1 MNDATSL
8 VLRICLFAGIG
19 VLAAGLIL
27 LGIEW
32 EYGNDVLWVGIL
44 ILILSPFVGVLVTY
58 SYLIAE
64 RDWKWV
70 KVATVLTVLIM
81 VFLIISLLKT

>member
-8 VLRICLFAGIG
+8 VLRLCLFAGIA
-19 VLAAGLIL
+19 VLAAGLVL
-27 LGIEW
+27 LGMEW

-44 ILILSPFVGVLVTY
+44 ILIVSPFVGVLTTY

-64 RDWKWV
+64 KDWKWV
-70 KVATVLTVLIM
+70 KVATVLTVLIA
-81 VFLIISLLKT
+81 VFLIISLLKN